1 VEAAYAVMLDHV
13 AGCDHC
19 RAIRLNQTRPDNA
32 NGVCAEGDRLIQAHR
47 SAKRRARE
55 ENQR

>member
-1 VEAAYAVMLDHV
+1 MMLDHI

-19 RAIRLNQTRPDNA
+19 RAIRLKQAHPENE
-32 NGVCAEGDRLIQAHR
+32 NGVCPRGERLIQAHQ

-55 ENQR
+55 ENQ